1 MSDSETSSSEVKVK
15 YQNSNS
21 EKLIEDKSN
30 DKKPQTTDTD
40 YYFGMIAN
48 PSKIINKPKSKSSES
63 SELDNLLKDTDSDKS
78 SSSSIKSSKKSNSR
92 NSSETS
98 SSTDTSKKSN
108 SDSKPTYDKINI
120 SPKNQPQIPVFKHQ
134 PNQISPDSKPQI
146 STSSVKLNIP
156 NTADIKPEEPAKPL
170 TQQEI
175 RMKKIE
181 LLRKLCEIKA
191 KGYQLSKDYDF
202 NSSLEEMEYEYE
214 LLRSFADK
222 RNGVK
227 IFKNGMLQAVSVI
240 EFLNDKYDP
249 FDFHLSGWGEH
260 MSVEL
265 DSWEDVL
272 EEIYEKYKGTGKKM
286 APEIK
291 LLYLIIASASAFHF
305 SKSQAAK
312 FPGLDSVLSSNPG
325 LLSKIMNPGKAESSQ
340 FMTPQ
345 ELNIE
350 KQREELK
357 KKEADNKQKTQQQ
370 QMQQQQYI
378 QQLQSQLE
386 RQNDMLQNQQNQKPS
401 ETNNKMFEAALNSN
415 MFSSNEPQASN
426 IKTGTFPS
434 SIPASQLRPVVLDIR
449 APDQVKDIL
458 NRIHNLQ
465 PSTIKPSNTETQ
477 DESSSNNDRLVSD
490 TTLSESKKKG
500 RKPKKSSISIF

>member
-1 MSDSETSSSEVKVK
+1 MSNSETSSSEVKVK

-21 EKLIEDKSN
+21 EKLIEDKSS
-30 DKKPQTTDTD
+30 KKPQTTDTD
-40 YYFGMIAN
+40 YYFNMIAN
-48 PSKIINKPKSKSSES
+48 PSKIISKTKEETSDLE
-63 SELDNLLKDTDSDKS
+63 NLLKDTDSDKS
-78 SSSSIKSSKKSNSR
+78 SSSRNSSKKS
-92 NSSETS
+92 SSKSSTETS
-98 SSTDTSKKSN
+98 SSTKSSSKKN
-108 SDSKPTYDKINI
+108 SDSKPKYEQINL
-120 SPKNQPQIPVFKHQ
+120 SPKNPKFTL
-134 PNQISPDSKPQI
+134 NSKI
-146 STSSVKLNIP
+146 STASIPSNIP
-156 NTADIKPEEPAKPL
+156 NTADIKPLEPPKPL
-170 TQQEI
+170 TYQET

-202 NSSLEEMEYEYE
+202 NSSLEEMEYEYD
-214 LLRSFADK
+214 LLKSFVDK

-260 MSVEL
+260 MSVEV

-305 SKSQAAK
+305 SKSQASK
-312 FPGLDSVLSSNPG
+312 LPGLDSVLSSNPG
-325 LLSKIMNPGKAESSQ
+325 LLSKIMNPKKTESSQ

-357 KKEADNKQKTQQQ
+357 KKETESKQKT
-370 QMQQQQYI
+370 QQQYI
-378 QQLQSQLE
+378 QQLQKQLE
-386 RQNDMLQNQQNQKPS
+386 KQNEMLQNQQNILNQKVS
-401 ETNNKMFEAALNSN
+401 ETNNKMFGASLNSN
-415 MFSSNEPQASN
+415 MFNSNEPQASN
-426 IKTGTFPS
+426 FKTGSITIP
-434 SIPASQLRPVVLDIR
+434 IPASQLRPIIPDIR
-449 APDQVKDIL
+449 APEQVKDIL
-458 NRIHNLQ
+458 NRLHNVQ
-465 PSTIKPSNTETQ
+465 SSTIKSSNTETQ
-477 DESSSNNDRLVSD
+477 DETSSNNDRLLSD

-500 RKPKKSSISIF
+500 RKSKKSNISIF